1 MTYFVGVR
9 IGKGNVVTSQDL
21 ELFTVVGI
29 PYSTSAVD
37 SRSNYFCT
45 LRIKLTSRYLPIMPI
60 KLRNTSP
67 SIHIIQPRLTI
78 STSRHDF
85 RPSRIKTNIQHLILR
100 PQKTINTLPSGNIPN
115 LAGPINATSST
126 ILPCEFKLC
135 RRYLAF
141 MLCEG
146 MNAHASPHVPDLGSA
161 VE

>member
-29 PYSTSAVD
+29 PYSTRAVD
-37 SRSNYFCT
+37 PRSNYFCT

-78 STSRHDF
+78 STSRHNF
-85 RPSRIKTNIQHLILR
+85 RPS
-100 PQKTINTLPSGNIPN
+100 
-115 LAGPINATSST
+115 
-126 ILPCEFKLC
+126 
-135 RRYLAF
+135 
-141 MLCEG
+141 
-146 MNAHASPHVPDLGSA
+146 
-161 VE
+161 